1 MKRPAGVSPAGSSG
15 GPLKRRRQAAFA
27 LLFATWLEIASI
39 KAGDRQS

>member
-1 MKRPAGVSPAGSSG
+1 MKKPAGVSPAGSG
-15 GPLKRRRQAAFA
+15 GPEGFLQAALA